1 MDLSIADMS
10 HARKSHEDCR
20 LETCICCGGKV
31 KPQPGRS
38 KITPVSPKIA
48 GAIREHAK
56 PEFTPDV
63 DSYPL
68 GVCHRCRWNL
78 IDCDKVV
85 DGKKKGPAKGI
96 KEIWDSFKLQKI
108 HIPPDQEPLT
118 CSCDICLARRT
129 KFKDVKVIPRGE
141 GAEEHSDEADPV
153 VGEENNGEHLATLD
167 EAPEVEEGGGGGLD
181 LEANI
186 DVNRGPGDHWAEA
199 LLQFGIK
206 FFHVFNQLLSQG
218 RTAEMNALIQERS
231 NKCNSNIK
239 PKLAVAYTK
248 ATERH
253 FKEPDDCWECPAR
266 TKEIMKAFKSAGI
279 LKEATLLKEERMA
292 SKEDFLRAH
301 SQDLWDKLQEYKA
314 IAEKLKKKKKA
325 ERVAYNENL
334 EKEKSLFLNENT
346 IPAALLGAGS
356 VLNCVD
362 FLAAN
367 GGVAFALPRPGR
379 SPNLHGFTLNV
390 YMDKFDLYSM
400 GLSK

>member
-1 MDLSIADMS
+1 M
-10 HARKSHEDCR
+10 
-20 LETCICCGGKV
+20 
-31 KPQPGRS
+31 
-38 KITPVSPKIA
+38 
-48 GAIREHAK
+48 
-56 PEFTPDV
+56 
-63 DSYPL
+63 
-68 GVCHRCRWNL
+68 CRW
-78 IDCDKVV
+78 CY
-85 DGKKKGPAKGI
+85 
-96 KEIWDSFKLQKI
+96 
-108 HIPPDQEPLT
+108 
-118 CSCDICLARRT
+118 LARLHG
-129 KFKDVKVIPRGE
+129 KDFNTWKAELKARYGDADDGGDGPEEENI
-141 GAEEHSDEADPV
+141 GAENVQEEAVQDGAGDGPEEEDIVAENLEEEAVQEDEADT
-153 VGEENNGEHLATLD
+153 EEEQDNMEEKEDDDNVTLA
-167 EAPEVEEGGGGGLD
+167 EASGLKEQGGGNLD

-186 DVNRGPGDHWAEA
+186 EENQGPGDHLAEA

-206 FFHVFNQLLSQG
+206 FFHVFSQLPSQEL
-218 RTAEMNALIQERS
+218 TAEMNALIQERS

-301 SQDLWDKLQEYKA
+301 SQDLWDKLQEYKE

-325 ERVAYNENL
+325 ERVAYNEDL

-379 SPNLHGFTLNV
+379 SPNLIGFTLNA
-390 YMDKFDLYSM
+390 
-400 GLSK
+400 